1 MTTQETN
8 SQSESTTPAE
18 TQEETQGWPDLD
30 KLVEDVKARRAA
42 ELAAQEA
49 QRAAAQKAAQD
60 AAKAWDSLQ
69 AQRSL
74 DEMAERLKDL
84 GVVAKP
90 VEALA
95 GADSVAMEFSRLPK
109 GDVAVIR
116 IDTSASRNGP
126 RTTLQVQRG
135 NQQLPAV
142 IIGSNAN
149 AELRKNLIEVAQ
161 KLLA

>member
-8 SQSESTTPAE
+8 SKSEITTAE
-18 TQEETQGWPDLD
+18 DATGWPDLD

-42 ELAAQEA
+42 EQTAQEA

-60 AAKAWDSLQ
+60 AAKAWESLQ

-74 DEMAERLKDL
+74 DELAERLKDL
-84 GVVAKP
+84 GVVAKS
-90 VEALA
+90 VDALT
-95 GADSVAMEFSRLPK
+95 GAYSIAMEFSRLPK

-135 NQQLPAV
+135 SQQLPAS
-142 IIGSNAN
+142 IITSNSN
-149 AELRKNLIEVAQ
+149 GELRKTLVDVAQ
-161 KLLA
+161 KLLG